1 MRRYDKG
8 FTLIEILVVL
18 AIIAMLVSMASI
30 NTSHD
35 SNYQDLQE
43 QAKKLKFLLAASA
56 DEALFKNKNI
66 GLQFSKTG
74 FQTFSRE
81 SIAGTSSTADFSGT
95 SLEKT
100 KYKKEWQSF
109 TGKHVKNLNL
119 PEHIFFE
126 LNVEGQELQLP
137 YTLKEQPK
145 PDEIKPQAILYA
157 SGEQTPIEIK
167 LLIDDYEGYALVRG
181 NGIGRYF
188 FEVFNEEQ

>member
-1 MRRYDKG
+1 MCRAAKG

-35 SNYQDLQE
+35 NNFQDLQE
-43 QAKKLKFLLAASA
+43 EAKKLKFLFTASA

-66 GLQFSKTG
+66 GLEFSKAG

-81 SIAGTSSTADFSGT
+81 AAQQNPSADTTVSTSTATYINQWLPFN
-95 SLEKT
+95 
-100 KYKKEWQSF
+100 
-109 TGKHVKNLNL
+109 GKHIKSLNL

-126 LNVEGQELQLP
+126 LSIEGQELQIP
-137 YTLKEQPK
+137 FTLKESPK
-145 PDEIKPQAILYA
+145 PEEVKPQIMLYA
-157 SGEQTPIEIK
+157 SGEQTPFELK
-167 LLIDDYEGYALVRG
+167 LLIDDYDGYAIVRG

-188 FEVFNEEQ
+188 FEVFNEEE